1 MVLQRNKLLQENKS
15 HGKTLTLVRYKRKKE
30 YGQVST
36 VVHYFDNLIRS
47 AFYAQVNVTKIRF
60 LSKFELK
67 KAFSVAFTL
76 EMVPYVIGSSH
87 I

>member
-1 MVLQRNKLLQENKS
+1 M
-15 HGKTLTLVRYKRKKE
+15 
-30 YGQVST
+30 
-36 VVHYFDNLIRS
+36 HYFDNLIRS
-47 AFYAQVNVTKIRF
+47 AFYAQVNVRKIRF

-67 KAFSVAFTL
+67 KAFSVAFTF